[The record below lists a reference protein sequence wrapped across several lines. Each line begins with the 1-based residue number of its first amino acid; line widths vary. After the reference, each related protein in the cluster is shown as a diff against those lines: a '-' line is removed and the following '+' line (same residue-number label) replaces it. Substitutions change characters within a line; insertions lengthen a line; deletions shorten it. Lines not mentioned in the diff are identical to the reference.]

1 MSVKHENKNLSS
13 ASELYLL
20 LTFSLPTPYLL
31 PTFSLSINKE
41 KVGSRYDRIVVQIG
55 SR

>member
-20 LTFSLPTPYLL
+20 LIFSLPTPYLL
-31 PTFSLSINKE
+31 PIYKQGE
-41 KVGSRYDRIVVQIG
+41 GRE
-55 SR
+55 